1 MPQAADEA
9 LKGDVKE
16 LLRHMQDHIAEAD
29 EHQQA
34 NAFQLGTERA
44 GETAASSTDQ
54 KWPLDHFLEKE
65 MRLEPSSTIRHG
77 VTPIGEYVAQR
88 VPQNNVICII
98 SNDLGF
104 DKLLSVCKRAGCR
117 TVAMSDL
124 TINTYKH
131 ADVLLSWEMAESGL
145 Y

>member
-1 MPQAADEA
+1 
-9 LKGDVKE
+9 
-16 LLRHMQDHIAEAD
+16 
-29 EHQQA
+29 
-34 NAFQLGTERA
+34 LGIERA

-65 MRLEPSSTIRHG
+65 MQLEPSSTIRHS
-77 VTPIGEYVAQR
+77 VTPIGEYVAQH

-117 TVAMSDL
+117 PVAMSDL

-131 ADVLLSWEMAESGL
+131 ADVLLGT
-145 Y
+145 